1 MDTAKRVKLKG
12 KLAEFRTALQEEIKA
27 IEAKGQSTISLF
39 RGARVASSNG
49 QFWYCFQAD
58 RIPAIPA
65 DTPCKLDLGGKKFD
79 VFIVKTDEAEIIL
92 ASNEPLPEV
101 MQQAKLETGATI
113 LMERLIQC
121 IEENADKENPAGDR
135 MLPPDGKEIKY
146 QILFDDTDIHTVE
159 GNTQQ
164 QTKAVHSALTRDIT
178 YIWGPPG
185 TGKTSVISQIIMELF
200 RHERSVLIVSHTNIA
215 VLLGFQH
222 EFPII

>member
-65 DTPCKLDLGGKKFD
+65 DTPCKLDLGGKKLD

-135 MLPPDGKEIKY
+135 MLPPDGKEIK
-146 QILFDDTDIHTVE
+146 
-159 GNTQQ
+159 
-164 QTKAVHSALTRDIT
+164 
-178 YIWGPPG
+178 
-185 TGKTSVISQIIMELF
+185 SQIIL
-200 RHERSVLIVSHTNIA
+200 VS
-215 VLLGFQH
+215 LS
-222 EFPII
+222 PKPM